1 MNWGKTYNSIREGII
16 VACLSTGAALFWG
29 ALFAGIIRYFFDLD
43 EEKVLLYIGLP
54 IFMVVEYVL
63 IKKLPDE
70 LRKLGWI

>member
-16 VACLSTGAALFWG
+16 VACLSTGAAIFWSFLI
-29 ALFAGIIRYFFDLD
+29 AEAVRHFFDLN
-43 EEKVLLYIGLP
+43 EEKVLLYVGLP
-54 IFMVVEYVL
+54 IFIAVEYIL